1 MNLIERYKTQ
11 KQTETPYRLQSSNM
25 NINNDTVDNYI
36 ISRINIRE
44 SIEQDKQ
51 EQNIRQMIE
60 KIIENT
66 FNNSITERMIYH
78 TKSINNNKDKQ
89 YIRQYIENMRSQ
101 NSYLYRK
108 YINENSP
115 GVNFELNINIPE
127 SDGGGSFKTFLKLG
141 NDVFLNI

>member
-11 KQTETPYRLQSSNM
+11 KQIETPYRLQSSNM
-25 NINNDTVDNYI
+25 NINNDTVDNYT

-66 FNNSITERMIYH
+66 FNN
-78 TKSINNNKDKQ
+78 K
-89 YIRQYIENMRSQ
+89 
-101 NSYLYRK
+101 
-108 YINENSP
+108 
-115 GVNFELNINIPE
+115 
-127 SDGGGSFKTFLKLG
+127 
-141 NDVFLNI
+141 